1 MGAGPKQSHS
11 QSRQGHVS
19 AQSYTTAKGHTK
31 RITEKL
37 IPFQLNALYQ
47 RSLHLQYTIPC
58 FQVHFKACLSFICE
72 VLLLMRLIVD
82 LHCFFSIVTISPD
95 GKDTLRLMHQFTQS
109 SREIDDAVLVLNQTA
124 VLH

>member
-1 MGAGPKQSHS
+1 M
-11 QSRQGHVS
+11 
-19 AQSYTTAKGHTK
+19 
-31 RITEKL
+31 TEKL